1 MQSSIST
8 SSWTARWRSTD
19 RADRGRRVN
28 DRRNGLCRNSGF
40 GPLTS
45 AVGIASIAKVDRDR
59 GKDHRPGVHYARAK
73 DPYRVPKRYRDG
85 DPRFSWYYVTR
96 GMDAPLRA
104 GLIEHAVGVWFPQLG
119 LAPESPVQPSVDES
133 RGHDMCHG
141 SGSTP
146 SRMARV
152 LCRYISP
159 RWRVRSATV
168 RPGQLGTAALG
179 SVGTTARSRAK
190 SIARQSRNREVSTPN
205 SSAHLNGLMPAV
217 DID

>member
-1 MQSSIST
+1 MKFRTKQIHAGVEPDPVT
-8 SSWTARWRSTD
+8 GAI
-19 RADRGRRVN
+19 
-28 DRRNGLCRNSGF
+28 
-40 GPLTS
+40 LTP
-45 AVGIASIAKVDRDR
+45 I
-59 GKDHRPGVHYARAK
+59 YQTTT
-73 DPYRVPKRYRDG
+73 Y
-85 DPRFSWYYVTR
+85 
-96 GMDAPLRA
+96 
-104 GLIEHAVGVWFPQLG
+104 
-119 LAPESPVQPSVDES
+119 VQPSVDES